1 MDGICE
7 VVPVADRDVTLTIG
21 DDVFILGMLT
31 VEDWLAITDQ
41 VRKLRPDP
49 IAVALRFVAGLE
61 AREDKALILEKA
73 YTEARRSQIVPE
85 SEVLYWGTQPDGATY
100 CLWLS
105 LLHHH
110 PRLTLEV
117 VRSWIHPMADAGVGL
132 GIEEICKLVQRVHAL
147 PPSGST

>member
-31 VEDWLAITDQ
+31 VEDWSAITNE

-61 AREDKALILEKA
+61 SREEKALILEKA
-73 YTEARRSQIVPE
+73 WTEARRSQIVPE
-85 SEVLYWGTQPDGATY
+85 SEVLYWGTTPEGATY

-117 VRSWIHPMADAGVGL
+117 VRSWVHPQADPGVGL
-132 GIEEICKLVQRVHAL
+132 GIEAICQLVQRVHAL
-147 PPSGST
+147 PPSGPT